1 MASDAKN
8 SNVDT
13 TGRDRFAKNVFTS
26 WGSHI
31 VLIIIGFVVPR
42 MIDDHL
48 GKTSLG
54 IWDMSW
60 SFVNYLSLSG
70 LGVGSSVNRY
80 VAKYYS
86 GEDYLNLN
94 KAVSSVVAI
103 QAMIAVAVVIGT
115 AALVYFLP
123 DYLEGW
129 DPTELSQAVNVVGLL
144 GLSLAVQMLFDTF
157 RGITT
162 GVHRWDLHNG
172 LNAASSITS
181 AVLMIIAMLLG
192 YGIVS
197 LAVVYL
203 GVNIVAELVRVY
215 IGYSVCPNLQL
226 KVGYV
231 SLSHTKKMFSYGMK
245 SVVIGAPQLVVVQT
259 INIALAGT
267 VGAAGLAV
275 FMRPI
280 ALIRHIETFM
290 NKFAFVLT
298 PTVGSLIGIGKG
310 DEIKDVLIQSTR
322 YSVAMTLPMILVLG
336 ILGDHILTIWMGHDY
351 ADMYVIAILAFGS
364 LLSISQAPTL
374 RVLMGMN
381 LHGKVAI
388 ITFVI
393 SIVMLV
399 IGILF
404 MNSLG
409 WTLLGAAIL
418 TGSIRTITRGIVIPI
433 YACSKIGITVPQYL
447 RRSFGL
453 PVLGSSVLA
462 AWLVLSRYLGGDSS
476 LQILLIGMIGS
487 MVLLPMVYWPIIKPL
502 IQGKLAKRKRV
513 N

>member
-8 SNVDT
+8 KTVDT

-42 MIDDHL
+42 MIDTHL
-48 GKTSLG
+48 GKSSLG

-94 KAVSSVVAI
+94 KSVSSVVAI
-103 QAMIAVAVVIGT
+103 QAVIAVVIVIGT
-115 AALVYFLP
+115 GGLVFFLP
-123 DYLEGW
+123 NYLEGW
-129 DPTELSQAVNVVGLL
+129 DPKELSQAVHVVALL

-181 AVLMIIAMLLG
+181 AVLMIIVMLLG
-192 YGIVS
+192 YDLVS

-203 GVNIVAELVRVY
+203 CVNIVAEFARVY
-215 IGYSVCPNLQL
+215 IGFSVCPNLQL
-226 KVGYV
+226 RMGYV
-231 SLSHTKKMFSYGMK
+231 SRSHAKQMFGYGMK
-245 SVVIGAPQLVVVQT
+245 SVVVGAPQLIVVQT
-259 INIALAGT
+259 INIALAGA
-267 VGAAGLAV
+267 VGAGALAV

-280 ALIRHIETFM
+280 ALIRHIETFI

-298 PTVGSLIGIGKG
+298 PTVGSLIGIGKS
-310 DEIKDVLIQSTR
+310 DQIREVMIQSTR
-322 YSVAMTLPMILVLG
+322 YSVAMTLPMMLVLG
-336 ILGDHILTIWMGHDY
+336 ILGDHILTVWMGHDY
-351 ADMYVIAILAFGS
+351 ADMYVIAVLAFGS
-364 LLSISQAPTL
+364 LLSIAQAPTL
-374 RVLMGMN
+374 RVIMGMN

-399 IGILF
+399 VGILF
-404 MNSLG
+404 MNSHG
-409 WTLLGAAIL
+409 WTLIGAAIL

-433 YACSKIGITVPQYL
+433 YACNKIGISLPLYL
-447 RRSFGL
+447 RESFGL
-453 PVLGSSVLA
+453 PILANVVLA
-462 AWLVLSRYLGGDSS
+462 SWLFLSRYLGGDSS
-476 LQILLIGMIGS
+476 LQVLLIGMVGT
-487 MVLLPMVYWPIIKPL
+487 MLLLPAIYWPMIKPL
-502 IQGKLAKRKRV
+502 IDKKLAKK
-513 N
+513 NSD

>member
-1 MASDAKN
+1 MATDAKKKD
-8 SNVDT
+8 VDT

-42 MIDDHL
+42 MIDTHL
-48 GKTSLG
+48 GKSSLG

-86 GEDYLNLN
+86 SEDYLNLN
-94 KAVSSVVAI
+94 KSVSSVVAI
-103 QAMIAVAVVIGT
+103 QILIAVAIVIGT
-115 AALVYFLP
+115 GGLVYFLP
-123 DYLEGW
+123 GYLEGW
-129 DPTELSQAVNVVGLL
+129 DPVELSQAVHVVGLL
-144 GLSLAVQMLFDTF
+144 GLALAVQMLFDTF

-172 LNAASSITS
+172 LNAASSISS
-181 AVLMIIAMLLG
+181 AILMIIVMLLG
-192 YGIVS
+192 YSLVS

-203 GVNIVAELVRVY
+203 CVNIVAEIVRVF
-215 IGYSVCPNLQL
+215 IGFSVCPNLQL
-226 KVGYV
+226 KLGYV
-231 SLSHTKKMFSYGMK
+231 SRSHAKKMFSYGMK
-245 SVVIGAPQLVVVQT
+245 SVVVGAPQLIVVQT

-267 VGAAGLAV
+267 VGAAALAV

-298 PTVGSLIGIGKG
+298 PTVGSLIGIGKS
-310 DEIKDVLIQSTR
+310 DQIRDVLIQSTR

-336 ILGDHILTIWMGHDY
+336 MLGDHILTVWMGHDY
-351 ADMYVIAILAFGS
+351 ADIHVIAILAFGS

-393 SIVMLV
+393 SVLMLV
-399 IGILF
+399 VGILL
-404 MNSLG
+404 MNSYG
-409 WTLLGAAIL
+409 WTLIGAAIL
-418 TGSIRTITRGIVIPI
+418 TGSIRMITRGIVIPI
-433 YACSKIGITVPQYL
+433 YACNKIGITMPQYL
-447 RRSFGL
+447 KASFGL
-453 PVLGSSVLA
+453 PVLGGVVLA
-462 AWLVLSRYLGGDSS
+462 LWLVLSRYLGGDSS
-476 LQILLIGMIGS
+476 LQVLLIGMIGTIL
-487 MVLLPMVYWPIIKPL
+487 LLPIVYWPMIKPL
-502 IQGKLAKRKRV
+502 IKSKLAKR
-513 N
+513 NA